1 MKEAVIVA
9 SGGSRHGTE
18 FAGKARD
25 MLSERGV
32 RVTEFHIVE
41 GRKEV
46 KKRVKQAVRSGYK
59 LVVVIGGDGAQ
70 SAAAGCLAFS
80 DATLGL
86 IPGGTGNSFALTLGI
101 GEELERAVDVIANG
115 RETKV
120 DIGCMNGEYFANF
133 ATIGIV
139 AEVANETSKPLKRVL
154 GAVAYGV
161 AGIGPLLSHRPFQ
174 ADVRWDKNRLKVET
188 FQIIIAAG
196 RYYGHEALTPEA
208 SATDGELK
216 VFLPTGGTRMDVVKT
231 NIALIRGQQIHLPNA
246 HYFSA
251 KKVTIKTSPKQEVNV
266 DGHRLCRT
274 PVVVKP
280 VPKALRVMVP
290 LDFTGVE

>member
-1 MKEAVIVA
+1 MKEAVIIA

-18 FAGKARD
+18 YAGKARD
-25 MLSERGV
+25 LLDAQGI

-41 GRKEV
+41 GRKAV
-46 KKRVKQAVRSGYK
+46 RKRVTQAVRSGFK

-80 DATLGL
+80 DAVLGL
-86 IPGGTGNSFALTLGI
+86 IPGGTGNSFSLTLGI
-101 GEELERAVDVIANG
+101 GEGLERAVDVIVNG
-115 RETKV
+115 KETKV
-120 DIGCMNGEYFANF
+120 GIGCINDEYFANF
-133 ATIGIV
+133 ASIGII
-139 AEVANETSKPLKRVL
+139 AEVANDTSKPLKRVL

-161 AGIGPLLSHRPFQ
+161 AGIKPLITHRPFE

-196 RYYGHEALTPEA
+196 RYYGHEALTPDA
-208 SATDGELK
+208 SAVDGELK

-231 NIALIRGQQIHLPNA
+231 NLALIRGQQTHLPNA

-251 KKVTIKTSPKQEVNV
+251 KKLKITTSPRQEVNV

-274 PVVVKP
+274 PITARP
-280 VPKALRVMVP
+280 VRKALRVMVP
-290 LDFTGVE
+290 RDFTGVE